1 MYLSFMRA
9 ENCVRFIPLQNGI
22 NQNFVKRHINMH
34 SCTHMH
40 VYTHLPAHS
49 HAYTYMPA
57 QLHIKAIQ
65 LQLLMENDYNYHEMH
80 FPNLYVTYIHIM

>member
-1 MYLSFMRA
+1 MRA
-9 ENCVRFIPLQNGI
+9 ESCVRLIPLQNGI

-40 VYTHLPAHS
+40 VYTHLHTHLPAHL

-57 QLHIKAIQ
+57 QLHIKAM
-65 LQLLMENDYNYHEMH
+65 QLLVENDDNYHEIH
-80 FPNLYVTYIHIM
+80 FQNLYVTYIHIM